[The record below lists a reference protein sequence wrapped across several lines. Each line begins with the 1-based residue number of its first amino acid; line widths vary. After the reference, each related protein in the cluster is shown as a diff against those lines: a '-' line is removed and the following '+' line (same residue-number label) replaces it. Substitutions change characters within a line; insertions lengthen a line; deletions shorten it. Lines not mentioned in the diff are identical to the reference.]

1 MLILPP
7 SDELIETSYF
17 TNGLV
22 SSWFEESE
30 SSLLQETINMQIGI
44 MAKNL
49 KFFKFDI

>member
-1 MLILPP
+1 MT
-7 SDELIETSYF
+7 DELIETSYF

-22 SSWFEESE
+22 SGWEESE